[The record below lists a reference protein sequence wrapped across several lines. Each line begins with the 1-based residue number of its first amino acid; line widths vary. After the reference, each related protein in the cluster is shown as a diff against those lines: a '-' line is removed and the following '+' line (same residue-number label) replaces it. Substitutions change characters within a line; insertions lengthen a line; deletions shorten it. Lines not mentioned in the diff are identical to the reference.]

1 MYNTKVYVI
10 LQELPHHVNYVKDDV
25 IVKIGIS
32 NDVEGRLKS
41 LQTGSAYKLILVDT
55 FDAGVEALKH
65 ESFIHELYDEYR
77 QMGEWFT
84 FNNKFFTEKVLPQM
98 VDYFSKIEII
108 NGKAATTTLELEELN
123 YNLDTI
129 IKDDYVSRKTRLIYL
144 EKKLL
149 VDDKNRNQIKK
160 EIEKLNEGFKLE
172 KELSIK
178 LGQEKSHKE
187 YVKRLVYKTKK
198 YLETISFGYLASM
211 NNEPCKVS

>member
-10 LQELPHHVNYVKDDV
+10 LQELPHIVKDHV

-65 ESFIHELYDEYR
+65 ESFIHELYDKYR

-108 NGKAATTTLELEELN
+108 NGKAATTTLKLEELN
-123 YNLDTI
+123 YNLDAI

-160 EIEKLNEGFKLE
+160 EIGKLNEGFKLE

>member
-1 MYNTKVYVI
+1 
-10 LQELPHHVNYVKDDV
+10 
-25 IVKIGIS
+25 
-32 NDVEGRLKS
+32 
-41 LQTGSAYKLILVDT
+41 
-55 FDAGVEALKH
+55 
-65 ESFIHELYDEYR
+65 
-77 QMGEWFT
+77 
-84 FNNKFFTEKVLPQM
+84 M

-108 NGKAATTTLELEELN
+108 NGKAATTTLKLEELN
-123 YNLDTI
+123 YNLDAI

-160 EIEKLNEGFKLE
+160 EIGKLNEGFKLE

-211 NNEPCKVS
+211 NNEPYKVS

>member
-10 LQELPHHVNYVKDDV
+10 LQELPHIVKDHV

-65 ESFIHELYDEYR
+65 ESFIHELYDKYR

-98 VDYFSKIEII
+98 VDYFSKIEVI
-108 NGKAATTTLELEELN
+108 NGKAATTTLKLEELN
-123 YNLDTI
+123 YNLDAI

-160 EIEKLNEGFKLE
+160 EIGKLNEGFKLE

>member
-10 LQELPHHVNYVKDDV
+10 LQELPHIVKDHV

-98 VDYFSKIEII
+98 VDYFSKIEVID
-108 NGKAATTTLELEELN
+108 GKAATTNLKLEELN
-123 YNLDTI
+123 YNLDVI
-129 IKDDYVSRKTRLIYL
+129 IQDDYVSRKTKLIYL

-149 VDDKNRNQIKK
+149 VDDKNRDQIKK
-160 EIEKLNEGFKLE
+160 EIEKLNESFRLE
-172 KELSIK
+172 KELSIR
-178 LGQEKSHKE
+178 LGQEKSHKQ
-187 YVKRLVYKTKK
+187 YVKRFVYKTKK
-198 YLETISFGYLASM
+198 YLETMSFGYLASM
-211 NNEPCKVS
+211 HEPCKVS